1 MRSEVA
7 LTSPK
12 RGSYNAP
19 ALTFSSRIFSRMRD
33 DIVIIGGGLAGSEAA
48 WQAANRGAKVTLYEM
63 RPKEMTQAH
72 KTGGLAEL
80 VCSNSLGSTDL
91 LNAPGILKEEM
102 RRLNS
107 LIIRVADDVR
117 VPAGSAL
124 AVDRELFSLKIT
136 QALEGHPNIRILRE
150 EIAEI
155 PTDCLCILA
164 TGPLTSDKLSQAIA
178 QLTHATHLYFYDAI
192 SPIVDADS
200 INMDVVFLA
209 SRYDKGGDDYLNCP
223 MDEPAYNAFYEA
235 LLAAEKV
242 QPKEFE
248 KTAYFEGCI
257 PIEVMAE
264 RGRQTMQ
271 FGPLKPVGLENP
283 KTGARAYAVVQL
295 RTENA
300 HRSCYNLVGFQTK
313 LTYGEQKRVF
323 RMIPGL
329 EQAEFLRYGSL
340 HRNTFINSPQLLRD
354 TLQFKA
360 RGTLFFAGQLVGVE
374 GYTDSA
380 AMGGLAGIN
389 AARGL
394 AGLPLVTPPRTTAH
408 GCLVSHITT
417 TDPRH
422 FQPMNTNFG
431 LFPPLATPTRD
442 KERKRR
448 LTGQRALEDLTAW
461 MTQFEIS

>member
-1 MRSEVA
+1 MR
-7 LTSPK
+7 
-12 RGSYNAP
+12 G
-19 ALTFSSRIFSRMRD
+19 

-102 RRLNS
+102 RHLNS
-107 LIIRVADDVR
+107 LIIRVADEVR

-124 AVDRELFSLKIT
+124 AVDREQFSLKIT
-136 QALEGHPNIRILRE
+136 RELEGHPNIRILHE
-150 EIAEI
+150 EVTEI

-164 TGPLTSDKLSQAIA
+164 TGPLTSDKLSHAIA
-178 QLTHATHLYFYDAI
+178 QLTHTKHLYFYDAI

-200 INMDVVFLA
+200 INMDAVFLA

-223 MDEPAYNAFYEA
+223 MDEPTYNAFYDA
-235 LLAAEKV
+235 LVAAEKV

-248 KTAYFEGCI
+248 KTPYFEGCI

-283 KTGARAYAVVQL
+283 KTSAQPYAVVQL

-340 HRNTFINSPQLLRD
+340 HRNTFINSPQLLRN
-354 TLQFKA
+354 TLQLKA
-360 RGTLFFAGQLVGVE
+360 RSTLFFAGQLVGVE

-389 AARGL
+389 AARSL
-394 AGLPLVTPPRTTAH
+394 AGLPLVTPPHTTAH
-408 GCLVSHITT
+408 GCLVSYITT

-431 LFPPLATPTRD
+431 LFPPLATPIRD
-442 KERKRR
+442 KEHKRR
-448 LTGQRALEDLTAW
+448 RMGQRALENLMAW
-461 MTQFEIS
+461 MSQFELS

>member
-1 MRSEVA
+1 
-7 LTSPK
+7 
-12 RGSYNAP
+12 
-19 ALTFSSRIFSRMRD
+19 MRD

-48 WQAANRGAKVTLYEM
+48 WQAANRGARVTLYEM

-72 KTGGLAEL
+72 KTSGLAEL
-80 VCSNSLGSTDL
+80 VCSNSLGSVDL

-107 LIIRVADDVR
+107 LVIRVADEVR

-124 AVDRELFSLKIT
+124 AVDREQFSFKIT
-136 QALEGHPNIRILRE
+136 QALKGHPNIRILRE
-150 EIAEI
+150 EVTEI
-155 PTDCLCILA
+155 PTECLCIIA

-178 QLTHATHLYFYDAI
+178 QLTHSNHLYFYDAI
-192 SPIVDADS
+192 SPIVEAES
-200 INMDVVFLA
+200 INMDVAFRA

-223 MDEPAYNAFYEA
+223 MDEPTYYNFYDA

-242 QPKEFE
+242 QPKQFE
-248 KTAYFEGCI
+248 KTPYFEACL

-271 FGPLKPVGLENP
+271 FGPLKPVGLEDP
-283 KTGARAYAVVQL
+283 KTGRRPYAVVQL

-300 HRSCYNLVGFQTK
+300 HRSCYNMVGFQTK

-329 EQAEFLRYGSL
+329 EEAEFLRYGSL
-340 HRNTFINSPQLLRD
+340 HRNTFINAPQLLRN
-354 TLQFKA
+354 TLQFKS

-394 AGLPLVTPPRTTAH
+394 AGLPPVVPPPTTAH
-408 GCLVSHITT
+408 GCLLSYITT
-417 TDPRH
+417 ADPHH

-431 LFPPLATPTRD
+431 LFPPLASPVRD
-442 KERKRR
+442 KERKRQ
-448 LTGQRALEDLTAW
+448 LISQRALEDHAAW
-461 MTQFEIS
+461 MTQSGLF